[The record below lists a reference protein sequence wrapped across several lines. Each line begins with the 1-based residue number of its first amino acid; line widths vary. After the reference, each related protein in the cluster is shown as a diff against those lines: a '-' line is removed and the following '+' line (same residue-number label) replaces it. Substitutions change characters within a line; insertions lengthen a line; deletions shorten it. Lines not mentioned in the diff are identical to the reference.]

1 MKALAAEEGD
11 VLRLAIGQ
19 SPDALVLC
27 TDEGEVVFWSPGA
40 ESIFGHRAESA
51 QGRLW
56 RELVLPEE
64 QHEEEHRLRERA
76 RHGDIIVQAALHRH
90 RQGHLFYGDS
100 VTRPVHDDDG
110 RLRGFVI
117 SVRDVTT
124 LTVER
129 DARLLEARYRD
140 LLEWVPDAIV
150 IVNEIG
156 RIVLF
161 NSQSEA
167 MFGGARASHIGQPI
181 ESLLPQR
188 YGNAHVGHRLRYSQ
202 KPLVRRMGAGLEL
215 FGLRH
220 DSSEFPVE
228 ISLSPLVVD
237 GRRFVVSAIRD
248 ISLQKKAE
256 QELQEKN
263 AALRIANEAKDRFL
277 ATMSHELRTPLNAI
291 LGFAGILLMKLPGP
305 LNAEQERQLGVIKHS
320 GEHLLSLINDLLDL
334 AKIQSGAYT
343 LSPEMLELG
352 AVLREIHAALQ
363 PMADRKGL
371 LLTLQLP
378 PEPLT
383 RPLDRRA
390 LNQVLLNLANN
401 AVKFTNAGS
410 VLLQLDEQADGS
422 VVISVVDTGVG
433 ISEEDQARL
442 FGSFTQVGDP
452 RRRPEGTGLG
462 LHLSARL
469 AQLMNGRI
477 DVQSVPGVGSRFTLT
492 LNSEVA

>member
-1 MKALAAEEGD
+1 MKALVAGEGD
-11 VLRLAIGQ
+11 ILRLAIGR

-27 TDEGEVVFWSPGA
+27 ATDGEVVYWSPGA
-40 ESIFGHRAESA
+40 EAIFGHAAEVA
-51 QGRLW
+51 IGRLW

-64 QHEEEHRLRERA
+64 QHEEEHRQRDRA
-76 RHGDIIVQAALHRH
+76 RLGEVIVQAALHRH
-90 RQGHLFYGDS
+90 RLGHLFYGDS
-100 VTRPVHDDDG
+100 ITRPVHDEEG

-129 DARLLEARYRD
+129 DARVLEARYRD

-150 IVNEIG
+150 IANEIG

-167 MFGGARASHIGQPI
+167 MFGGGRASHIGQPI

-188 YGNAHVGHRLRYSQ
+188 YGQAHVGHRLRYSQ
-202 KPLVRRMGAGLEL
+202 RPQVRRMGAGLEL

-220 DSSEFPVE
+220 DGSEFPVE

-237 GRRFVVSAIRD
+237 ERRFVVSAIRD
-248 ISLQKKAE
+248 ISLQKQAE
-256 QELQEKN
+256 QQLQEKN
-263 AALRIANEAKDRFL
+263 AALRVANEAKDRFL

-291 LGFAGILLMKLPGP
+291 LGFAGILLMKLPGA
-305 LNAEQERQLGVIKHS
+305 LNAEQERQLGIVKQS
-320 GEHLLSLINDLLDL
+320 GEHLLALINDLLDL

-343 LSPEMLELG
+343 LSPEMLDLG
-352 AVLREIHAALQ
+352 AVLREIHSTLQ

-371 LLTLQLP
+371 MLTLRV
-378 PEPLT
+378 PEAPLQ
-383 RPLDRRA
+383 RALDRRA

-401 AVKFTNAGS
+401 AIKFTAAGS
-410 VLLQLDEQADGS
+410 VLLQLEENAEGG
-422 VVISVVDTGVG
+422 VAISVVDTGVG
-433 ISEEDQARL
+433 ISEEDQERL

-452 RRRPEGTGLG
+452 SRRPEGTGLG

-477 DVQSVPGVGSRFTLT
+477 DVQSVPGVGSRFTL
-492 LNSEVA
+492 LLQPDV